1 MLKNGPLCW
10 PQGSFTASSHPVG
23 FLSPLLSKGYDRI
36 AHLITQA
43 TPAQVLGAGGQATA
57 PPAGAPAGTCE
68 PQEYQLGQRGDCLG
82 G

>member
-43 TPAQVLGAGGQATA
+43 TPAQVLGAGGQATG
-57 PPAGAPAGTCE
+57 PPPPGP
-68 PQEYQLGQRGDCLG
+68 QLGHASPRNTSWDKGVTV
-82 G
+82 

>member
-57 PPAGAPAGTCE
+57 PPPGP
-68 PQEYQLGQRGDCLG
+68 QLGHASPRSTSWDKGVTV
-82 G
+82 